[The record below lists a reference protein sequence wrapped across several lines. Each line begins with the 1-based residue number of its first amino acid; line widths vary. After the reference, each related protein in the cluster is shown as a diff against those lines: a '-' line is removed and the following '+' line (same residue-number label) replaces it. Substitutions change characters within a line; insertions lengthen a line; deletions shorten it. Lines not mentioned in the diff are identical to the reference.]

1 MQHGFDLP
9 QLISFKI
16 AHPYIME
23 INPNGDD
30 FGGADAAFAVTGFSA
45 FNQRTVESGFK
56 FLAKIVNLA
65 EKCGKIIHVK
75 GLSCVLFVWK
85 Q

>member
-1 MQHGFDLP
+1 
-9 QLISFKI
+9 
-16 AHPYIME
+16 ME

-30 FGGADAAFAVTGFSA
+30 FGGTDAAFAVAGFSA
-45 FNQRTVESGFK
+45 FNQRTVELRFK
-56 FLAKIVNLA
+56 FFTEIVNLA

-75 GLSCVLFVWK
+75 GLLCVLFVWK

>member
-1 MQHGFDLP
+1 MV
-9 QLISFKI
+9 
-16 AHPYIME
+16 E
-23 INPNGDD
+23 VNPNGDD
-30 FGGADAAFAVTGFSA
+30 FCCTDAAFAPAGFLA

-75 GLSCVLFVWK
+75 GLSCVRLCGNNSLTRLPFNVYRFLIPNSR
-85 Q
+85 